1 MSDNTLPYDSQ
12 NVEIR
17 NQRQCLDPS
26 KKGDLKLYDFT
37 KSHDDSCFVTEQGK
51 QSVAPGRYQTFNS
64 YHCECKV
71 PKVVETA
78 TSIPNV
84 FFKNGYG
91 INGCVVDDDTK
102 TRVGKTRRYPKCPQ
116 QLHERPYRSVPYMG
130 RGAGNM
136 YLESQITPGENTREK
151 RQCNT
156 LSGISIDNYFTP
168 LVPHL
173 QENVQAPV
181 HILPEEAMSGWV
193 RGGAPSRLVVQDID
207 YLSRCG
213 YNYLDKDHGSEFWQD
228 KHLSL

>member
-1 MSDNTLPYDSQ
+1 MSDNNIPYDPI
-12 NVEIR
+12 NRELI
-17 NQRQCLDPS
+17 NQRNCLDPE
-26 KKGDLKLYDFT
+26 KKGNLKLYDFT
-37 KSHDDSCFVTEQGK
+37 KSHDDSCYLTEQTK
-51 QSVAPGRYQTFNS
+51 QSIGTGNYQTFNY
-64 YHCECKV
+64 YHCDCKI

-84 FFKNGYG
+84 FFRDGYG
-91 INGCVVDDDTK
+91 TSSCAIDDNSK
-102 TRVGKTRRYPKCPQ
+102 TRVGKTRKFPKCPQ
-116 QLHERPYRSVPYMG
+116 QLNERPYKSTPYMG

-136 YLESQITPGENTREK
+136 YLESQINPGEPTREK

-156 LSGISIDNYFTP
+156 LSGITIDNYFTP

-181 HILPEEAMSGWV
+181 HIMPEEAMSGWI

-213 YNYLDKDHGSEFWQD
+213 YNYMDKTHGSEFWEE